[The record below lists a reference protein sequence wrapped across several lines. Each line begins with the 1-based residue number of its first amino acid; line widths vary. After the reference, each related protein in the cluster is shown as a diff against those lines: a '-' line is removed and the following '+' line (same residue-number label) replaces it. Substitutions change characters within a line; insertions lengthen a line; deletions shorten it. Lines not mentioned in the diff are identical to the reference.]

1 MSLSFWVA
9 EMTAPDTNARR
20 WQRHPVE
27 LPVRIL
33 PCSRLPATAV
43 AGRGIT
49 LSQGGMAL
57 YAGVD
62 MEPDDLIEVEF
73 PTANPV
79 RVMAA
84 VRNRCGRRF
93 GLEFLALPGQPGG
106 LPKNRPAALAEPPAR
121 IAGGGDVADPPSLK
135 RVLAALD
142 RKLLEIARVQREI
155 DALLIA
161 SNMVAK

>member
-1 MSLSFWVA
+1 
-9 EMTAPDTNARR
+9 MTASHANIRR

-43 AGRGIT
+43 GGRGT
-49 LSQGGMAL
+49 GLSQGGMAL
-57 YAGVD
+57 DAGVD
-62 MEPDDLIEVEF
+62 MEPGDLIEVEF
-73 PTANPV
+73 PTPYPV

-84 VRNRCGRRF
+84 VRNRRGHRF

-106 LPKNRPAALAEPPAR
+106 LPRNRTAALPEPLAR
-121 IAGGGDVADPPSLK
+121 TVGNGDVAARSSVK
-135 RVLAALD
+135 KVLALLD
-142 RKLLEIARVQREI
+142 QKLLEIARVQREI

-161 SNMVAK
+161 VPLLSD

>member
-1 MSLSFWVA
+1 
-9 EMTAPDTNARR
+9 MTGSHANIRR

-27 LPVRIL
+27 VPVRIL

-43 AGRGIT
+43 AGRGT
-49 LSQGGMAL
+49 RLSQGGMAL

-73 PTANPV
+73 PTPNPV
-79 RVMAA
+79 RLMAA
-84 VRNRCGRRF
+84 VRNRSGHSF

-106 LPKNRPAALAEPPAR
+106 LPKDLAAALPEPPAR
-121 IAGGGDVADPPSLK
+121 TACSGEVSDPPSLK
-135 RVLAALD
+135 KVLAALD

-155 DALLIA
+155 EALLIA
-161 SNMVAK
+161 DPLLAE